1 MSFQST
7 EEGERQAAVTSRGRR
22 RLTGAGHRKLL
33 QSSFKEAL
41 QDPLKTFSFD
51 EQKKPSESSEI
62 SPEIFVF
69 VHVEDLFSF
78 LFF

>member
-41 QDPLKTFSFD
+41 QDPLNTFSFD

-69 VHVEDLFSF
+69 VQVEDLFSF